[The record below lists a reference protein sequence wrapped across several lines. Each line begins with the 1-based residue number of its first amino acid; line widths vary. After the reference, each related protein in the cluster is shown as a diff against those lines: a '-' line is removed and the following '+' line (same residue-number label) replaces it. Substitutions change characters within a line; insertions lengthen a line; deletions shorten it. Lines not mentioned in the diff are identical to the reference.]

1 MAAAK
6 VVNTSGKRKTSIA
19 RATITKGIGRVWVN
33 KIPLELH
40 EPELA
45 RFKIMEPV
53 NIAGSKIEK
62 LDIDVKVQGGGIMG
76 QDSAVRTA
84 ISKGIVKYLG
94 DEELETIFRQY
105 DRSLM
110 VSDDRRKMPKKPLGR
125 GARKRRQKSYR

>member
-1 MAAAK
+1 MAAPK

-19 RATITKGIGRVWVN
+19 RATVTKGHGRVWIN

-40 EPELA
+40 QPQLA
-45 RFKIMEPV
+45 KFKIMEPV
-53 NIAGSKIEK
+53 NIAGAKMEK
-62 LDIDVKVQGGGIMG
+62 LDINVKVEGGGIMG
-76 QDSAVRTA
+76 QASAVRTA
-84 ISKGIVKYLG
+84 ISKGIVKFLE
-94 DEELETIFRQY
+94 DEELETIYRAY